1 MDNIDTAITE
11 NEEEISTWV
20 NKSKKQYMNTFF
32 DPFQDVFDN
41 FLTEVVK
48 CKKIEEYIDLE
59 KTLIQCTSVS
69 KPGKIPIRLNKPE
82 TKVPAVYYFLSLFLI
97 KYAGVYVDNIVTA
110 LLRRVMA
117 TAVHINANA
126 IQVNRRIATQYS
138 DLQKKGEDLEKI
150 VADSALTNGLVIQ
163 DLENRI
169 RNLEAQVIA
178 KERIILEKSEANNI
192 LWEKIKALEVKEE
205 KLMSQVT
212 KMEIDK
218 EKQTKK
224 KRPNKK
230 RKRARAQHTQ
240 NGMIGEIKMGPI
252 DDSRKDDLG
261 KYYAEQSRDVT
272 FYDIPAYWSDEE
284 IFNSLNT
291 TIKDIFRWQVCKRLE
306 DDNQQDD
313 CSIIRYFAKT
323 YSATFG
329 KIIRVNGTRY
339 IILYFSSEDYLM
351 KAVTDSLKTYKVG
364 LELLIKKE
372 NDFIDDTGEIK
383 EFKKTLKWRNTTT
396 SRSRGLRMEREQH
409 EGTLQNFASSSRRQ

>member
-41 FLTEVVK
+41 FLTDVVK

-117 TAVHINANA
+117 TAVHFNANA
-126 IQVNRRIATQYS
+126 IQVNRRMAMQYS

-205 KLMSQVT
+205 KLTSQVT

-252 DDSRKDDLG
+252 DDNRKDDLE
-261 KYYAEQSRDVT
+261 KYYAEQSRD
-272 FYDIPAYWSDEE
+272 YE
-284 IFNSLNT
+284 INIGILLSRELET
-291 TIKDIFRWQVCKRLE
+291 LRKR
-306 DDNQQDD
+306 
-313 CSIIRYFAKT
+313 K
-323 YSATFG
+323 
-329 KIIRVNGTRY
+329 
-339 IILYFSSEDYLM
+339 
-351 KAVTDSLKTYKVG
+351 
-364 LELLIKKE
+364 LI
-372 NDFIDDTGEIK
+372 
-383 EFKKTLKWRNTTT
+383 
-396 SRSRGLRMEREQH
+396 
-409 EGTLQNFASSSRRQ
+409 